1 MAALKTIFSS
11 FRSVLWPVRH
21 QIPLQSHVT
30 ALQTMSSSKYSVA
43 KGTSVITKCGYSLS
57 TKAECAKCVTESA
70 RKHLQP
76 INFVLFL
83 WLQKMQSQQPQLWVL
98 QTASITGSTWALT
111 PGGLEKL
118 TPREEDFDGF
128 LGKYCLWSPE
138 NGKSKSCGA
147 LRGMAQ
153 NQITILWSQT
163 WVPYQSRWLW
173 LGLFRKELKGKINS

>member
-11 FRSVLWPVRH
+11 FRSELWPVRH
-21 QIPLQSHVT
+21 QMPLQSHVAVT
-30 ALQTMSSSKYSVA
+30 VLQTMSSSKYSVA
-43 KGTSVITKCGYSLS
+43 NRTSVITKCGYSLS
-57 TKAECAKCVTESA
+57 TKAKCAKCVTESA

-76 INFVLFL
+76 MNFVLFL
-83 WLQKMQSQQPQLWVL
+83 WLQKMQSQQPRLWVL

-111 PGGLEKL
+111 PSRLEKL

-138 NGKSKSCGA
+138 NCKSKSSGA

-153 NQITILWSQT
+153 N
-163 WVPYQSRWLW
+163 
-173 LGLFRKELKGKINS
+173 